1 MKLYTEEQIKIL
13 LNALIDI
20 KNWNEEFED
29 EWEDCGY
36 RAIEAINE
44 FADKEPIELPSD
56 EEIDNYIEKTFYGE
70 KKYYFKAGVEFMKE
84 QILNQNK

>member
-1 MKLYTEEQIKIL
+1 MKLYTEKEVRTIL
-13 LNALIDI
+13 DLAKLKVNNDEKYSID
-20 KNWNEEFED
+20 ELLD
-29 EWEDCGY
+29 LLT
-36 RAIEAINE
+36 
-44 FADKEPIELPSD
+44 PIELPSD